1 MSAQEITGLQHVVR
15 MMTHYMAWAN
25 KVMLSSVSRLPPAE
39 IVKPRQALFGTI
51 AHTFNHI
58 LVIEDIFRCH
68 LEDRR
73 HGYTERNTAT
83 SPPFEEMRRR
93 LEAMDQH
100 YVELAERLSVEEL
113 KETVRFEFVGGGDGA
128 MTRQEILLHLVNH
141 ATYHRGFISD
151 MLYQVPFMGDA
162 NDLSVF
168 LRGLA
173 QSATLA
179 ATPCAPSPIISD
191 SRSSGSAVWR
201 AAARSDA
208 GA

>member
-1 MSAQEITGLQHVVR
+1 MSAREITGLHDIVR

-25 KVMLSSVSRLPPAE
+25 KVMLNSVSRLPPAE

-73 HGYTERNTAT
+73 HGYTARNTPT
-83 SPPFEEMRRR
+83 SPPFEEVRDR
-93 LEAMDQH
+93 LEAMDQY

-113 KETVRFEFVGGGDGA
+113 NETIRFAFVGGGDGA

-141 ATYHRGFISD
+141 ATYHRGFIAD
-151 MLYQVPFMGDA
+151 MLHQVPFMSEA

-168 LRGLA
+168 LRDAWPGL
-173 QSATLA
+173 Q
-179 ATPCAPSPIISD
+179 
-191 SRSSGSAVWR
+191 R
-201 AAARSDA
+201 
-208 GA
+208 

>member
-1 MSAQEITGLQHVVR
+1 MTGSQHVVR
-15 MMTHYMAWAN
+15 MMTNYMAWAN
-25 KVMLSSVSRLPPAE
+25 KVMLNSVSRLPPAE

-73 HGYTERNTAT
+73 HSYTARNTET
-83 SPPFEEMRRR
+83 SPPFEEVRSGLQR
-93 LEAMDQH
+93 MDQY
-100 YVELAERLSVEEL
+100 YVKLAERLTDDEL
-113 KETVRFEFVGGGDGA
+113 KETIRFEFVDGGDGA

-168 LRGLA
+168 LR
-173 QSATLA
+173 
-179 ATPCAPSPIISD
+179 D
-191 SRSSGSAVWR
+191 VWPGR
-201 AAARSDA
+201 QR
-208 GA
+208 